1 MSRALLEFDI
11 NWEPI
16 DASWWGVGF
25 QVVILLYCFLGLAIV
40 CDDHMVPSL
49 DTLCYRWSVP
59 EDVAGA
65 TFMAFGSAAS
75 EIIINVV
82 ATIQAQMSATP
93 GGQSGNQTNLGVS
106 AILGSGMIAFSL
118 IPATCAFG
126 SDHELLL
133 KRRPLLRDEMFYL
146 SALSVLIYII
156 WDGVVHYWE
165 AALLVSVYVMYILV
179 VVFASHVRH
188 SYRKCN
194 GEVVIEKK
202 SFISRHNSDE
212 VAGLLDDEEDLSHGH
227 GHGTSAAAADHESE
241 DEHDGSCFGKLLH
254 AVSQPLHLLFWLTC
268 PNVEI
273 GTKYE
278 YLFGL
283 TFFMSFA
290 WVSLFSFLL
299 SSIIERWVGLSG
311 VNMAVFGLILV
322 SLGAEIPDTIESVSV
337 AKKGYGSMAVAN
349 CQGTQVVNIA
359 IGLGLSWL
367 IACTSNPITLDH
379 NLLIPAYIQ
388 VAVVLTN
395 LTVILGTAI
404 FQGKDKALLC
414 RTRATILYITYGVA
428 ISSFVGIMAWKGA
441 LSGP

>member
-1 MSRALLEFDI
+1 MPFDI
-11 NWEPI
+11 NWENV
-16 DASWWGVGF
+16 DGSWWGVAF
-25 QVVILLYCFLGLAIV
+25 QVLILLYCFLGLAIV

-82 ATIQAQMSATP
+82 ATIQAQMSAS
-93 GGQSGNQTNLGVS
+93 GGQSGKQTNLGVS

-126 SDHELLL
+126 SEHELLL

-146 SALSVLIYII
+146 AALFVLIYII

-165 AALLVSVYVMYILV
+165 ALLLVMVYVCYIIV

-194 GEVVIEKK
+194 GEVIIKKK
-202 SFISRHNSDE
+202 SFISKHNSDE
-212 VAGLLDDEEDLSHGH
+212 VAGLLDEEKAQNMETGAHTSHDDEE
-227 GHGTSAAAADHESE
+227 E
-241 DEHDGSCFGKLLH
+241 DEHDGAFGKLLH
-254 AVSQPLHLLFWLTC
+254 VVSQPLHFLFWLTC

-299 SSIIERWVGLSG
+299 SSIIERWVGISG

-337 AKKGYGSMAVAN
+337 ARKGYGSMAVAN

-388 VAVVLTN
+388 VGVVLTN
-395 LTVILGTAI
+395 LTLILGTAI
-404 FQGKDKALLC
+404 WQGKDKALLC

-428 ISSFVGIMAWKGA
+428 ISSFVGIMAWKGQ

>member
-1 MSRALLEFDI
+1 MLDRVLLEFDI
-11 NWEPI
+11 NWAPI
-16 DASWWGVGF
+16 DGSWWGVAL
-25 QVVILLYCFLGLAIV
+25 QVFILLYCFLGLAIV

-49 DTLCYRWSVP
+49 DTLCHRWNVP

-93 GGQSGNQTNLGVS
+93 EGQSGNQTNLGVS

-118 IPATCAFG
+118 IPGTCAFF

-133 KRRPLLRDEMFYL
+133 KRRPLFRDEFFYL
-146 SALSVLIYII
+146 AALFVLIYII

-165 AALLVSVYVMYILV
+165 AALLVSVYVSYIIV

-194 GEVVIEKK
+194 GEVIVKK
-202 SFISRHNSDE
+202 SFINKHTTEE
-212 VAGLLDDEEDLSHGH
+212 VAGLLEDDEEAHGH
-227 GHGTSAAAADHESE
+227 SHSADYQLHGDVE
-241 DEHDGSCFGKLLH
+241 DEHEGCFQKFLH
-254 AVSQPLHLLFWLTC
+254 VAAQPLHLCFYFTC
-268 PNVEI
+268 PPVGI

-278 YLFGL
+278 HLFGL

-299 SSIIERWVGLSG
+299 SSIIERWVGMSG

-337 AKKGYGSMAVAN
+337 ARKGYGSMAVAN

-367 IACTSNPITLDH
+367 IACTSSPITLDH
-379 NLLIPAYIQ
+379 DLLIPAYIQ
-388 VAVVLTN
+388 VCVVLIN

-404 FQGKDKALLC
+404 WQGKDKALLC
-414 RTRATILYITYGVA
+414 RKRATILYITYFSAVTL
-428 ISSFVGIMAWKGA
+428 FVSIMAWKGK
-441 LSGP
+441 LY

>member
-1 MSRALLEFDI
+1 MTDHVLLEFDI

-16 DASWWGVGF
+16 DGSWWGVAF
-25 QVVILLYCFLGLAIV
+25 QVFILLYCFLGLAIV

-126 SDHELLL
+126 SEHELLL

-146 SALSVLIYII
+146 AALSVLIYII
-156 WDGVVHYWE
+156 YDGVVHYWE
-165 AALLVSVYVMYILV
+165 AALLVSVYVAYIIV

-194 GEVVIEKK
+194 GEIVIRKK
-202 SFISRHNSDE
+202 SFINKHTTDE
-212 VAGLLDDEEDLSHGH
+212 VAGLL
-227 GHGTSAAAADHESE
+227 E
-241 DEHDGSCFGKLLH
+241 DEKEHGGGGHHTVSVDDAEDDHDDSSFGKFLH
-254 AVSQPLHLLFWLTC
+254 FVSQPLHLLFWLTC

-283 TFFMSFA
+283 TFAMSFA

-299 SSIIERWVGLSG
+299 SSIIERWVGISG

-337 AKKGYGSMAVAN
+337 ARKGYGSMAVAN

-367 IACTSNPITLDH
+367 IACTSSPITLDH

-388 VAVVLTN
+388 VGVVLTN
-395 LTVILGTAI
+395 LSLILGTAI
-404 FQGKDKALLC
+404 IQGKDKALLC
-414 RTRATILYITYGVA
+414 RTRATALYVTYGVA
-428 ISSFVGIMAWKGA
+428 ITSFVSIMAWKGA
-441 LSGP
+441 LSGGPQ